1 MTAAATSMAPVQP
14 DTNSR
19 RKLRIFKQHLETLV
33 RDPLEG
39 QVADELP
46 VVLPGI
52 LAGESATMIRLLVP
66 LDGIDMRQVYIFA
79 TPRSI
84 IFEVLKRSTLKHPGP
99 IETETQ
105 RYRITREL
113 TFRDGIAKGSTVAR
127 LCGGSLEISSMKS
140 ASTDHEAWSE
150 FIQLDTRSSA
160 GLCVAPSCA
169 SSSVLSGA
177 I

>member
-1 MTAAATSMAPVQP
+1 M
-14 DTNSR
+14 
-19 RKLRIFKQHLETLV
+19 I
-33 RDPLEG
+33 
-39 QVADELP
+39 DELQ

-52 LAGESATMIRLLVP
+52 LASESATMIRLLVP
-66 LDGIDMRQVYIFA
+66 LERIDVRQVYIFV

-84 IFEVLKRSTLKHPGP
+84 LFEVLRKSILKRPGP

-113 TFRDGIAKGSTVAR
+113 TFRDGIAKGSTGAR
-127 LCGGSLEISSMKS
+127 LCGGSLEITSMKS
-140 ASTDHEAWSE
+140 ARTEHDAWSE

-160 GLCVAPSCA
+160 GLCEAPSCA
-169 SSSVLSGA
+169 SSTVLSGA